1 MRKIG
6 LIMFLIALMSGV
18 TVFAQDDLPK
28 VVATTTQAA
37 DAVRILA
44 ADTVELT
51 QLMGAGVDPHLYQPT
66 ESDIA
71 AMNEA
76 DLVVFNGLNL
86 EGQFEAVL
94 EALGESDTRIVSLGA
109 PVQAQG
115 FTIGGFDLSEEFTDV
130 DDPHFW
136 FDARNWQISIKEL
149 TDVLV
154 EINPEQADLYTEN
167 AETYLEQLDLLFTW
181 GDEALAQIPE
191 DQRVLVTSH
200 DAFQYFADAFGFEVI
215 AIQGL
220 STEDEAG
227 VGDIQGV
234 VNEVVEREIPV
245 MFVESSVPP
254 NTIEAVQ
261 EAAAAQDWE
270 VEIGVR
276 ELFSDAMGETD
287 SFAGTYVGMLSTNII
302 TILQSFGYDIPE
314 FPEGLEPLPPE
325 ELLDM
330 DEMESD
336 E

>member
-1 MRKIG
+1 MRKYLL
-6 LIMFLIALMSGV
+6 LILSLTLLSGMSIQ
-18 TVFAQDDLPK
+18 AQDEDLLR
-28 VVATTTQAA
+28 VVGTTTQAG
-37 DAVRILA
+37 DALRIIA
-44 ADTVELT
+44 GDTIELT

-66 ESDIA
+66 EADIR

-76 DLVVFNGLNL
+76 QLVVFSGLNL
-86 EGQFEAVL
+86 EGQFESVF
-94 EALGESDTRIVSLGA
+94 EALGETETRTFSLGKS
-109 PVQAQG
+109 VQDLG
-115 FTIGGFDLSEEFTDV
+115 YTIGGFNLSEEFSDV

-136 FDARNWQISIKEL
+136 FDARNWQISIEEL
-149 TDVLV
+149 AKVLG
-154 EINPEQADLYTEN
+154 EMNPDYADLYDDN
-167 AETYLEQLDLLFTW
+167 ATAYIEQLDLLFEW
-181 GDEALAQIPE
+181 GNEALAQIPD

-220 STEDEAG
+220 STQDEAG

-261 EAAAAQDWE
+261 EAAEAQGWI

-276 ELFSDAMGETD
+276 ELYSDAMGSEDSYGET
-287 SFAGTYVGMLSTNII
+287 YIGMLATNVI
-302 TILQSFGYDIPE
+302 TILQSFGYDVPE
-314 FPEGLEPLPPE
+314 FPEGLEPVPPS

-330 DEMESD
+330 TDTE
-336 E
+336 